1 MRLSSLPDRT
11 CRVHHWAQVNLR
23 ITTEETEKLH
33 IETHICEVLLVLR
46 PFKELESE
54 DKHARY
60 IRFRNSR
67 LRPRMALTKK
77 LMILLKGSRQKET
90 PDPVTVLPPPS
101 EIFIAARSNT
111 SMSRR
116 GAKLGAAGTRSLV
129 RSTAN
134 LTPGTMSLPPARRTR
149 ADRNDAVQQPMSWG
163 TSPTR
168 GDSMPRPWKVAKTD
182 GAGQRAVGAS
192 EEQRLSLGS
201 GHGSIVSFENEQ
213 ANVAEST
220 TNFWNALKMMT
231 SSEKSNRS
239 GGGCELPMPESASYS
254 HSTP

>member
-1 MRLSSLPDRT
+1 
-11 CRVHHWAQVNLR
+11 
-23 ITTEETEKLH
+23 
-33 IETHICEVLLVLR
+33 
-46 PFKELESE
+46 
-54 DKHARY
+54 
-60 IRFRNSR
+60 
-67 LRPRMALTKK
+67 
-77 LMILLKGSRQKET
+77 
-90 PDPVTVLPPPS
+90 
-101 EIFIAARSNT
+101 
-111 SMSRR
+111 
-116 GAKLGAAGTRSLV
+116 
-129 RSTAN
+129 
-134 LTPGTMSLPPARRTR
+134 MSLPPARRTR

-254 HSTP
+254 HSTPWLTRILCCSCSFAQSFCHICSARTIRHLVLPDCLMSFYVWCNPVNALQLF